1 MLPISP
7 APFISSVGLE
17 SEARQRSKRVCA
29 VVQVL
34 IAIYVVFMVVV
45 VLTITLLPADWRL

>member
-1 MLPISP
+1 MSQ
-7 APFISSVGLE
+7 AGSAQEEF
-17 SEARQRSKRVCA
+17 CA
-29 VVQVL
+29 AVQVL

>member
-1 MLPISP
+1 M
-7 APFISSVGLE
+7 
-17 SEARQRSKRVCA
+17 
-29 VVQVL
+29 VQVL